1 MDRLFQD
8 AKDLNVSAVIAYGKA
23 EDSKLYVDEDLTI
36 EANANLVADAFKRNV
51 LVIVV
56 GDVVYKPVKLDD
68 NAVTVIDV
76 ASGTVTATTFTAAS
90 E

>member
-23 EDSKLYVDEDLTI
+23 EDSKLYVDEDLTV
-36 EANANLVADAFKRNV
+36 EAKADLVADAFKRNV
-51 LVIVV
+51 LVVVV
-56 GDVVYKPVKLDD
+56 GDVAYKPVKLDD

-76 ASGTVTATTFTAAS
+76 ASGVVTATAFTAAS